1 MSSYIQYLNRIG
13 YDTTKPSIILDIG
26 SRDCGESLEL
36 ARAFPNARIFAFEC
50 NPQTLPLCRKAAENC
65 SAITLCPYAVNS
77 YDGECTFY
85 PIDPTRTR
93 TTWADGNPGASSL
106 FKANG
111 NYEHETYVQNEIQ
124 VPCRRIESVLKEL
137 GVDHVDLI
145 WMDLQGAELIA
156 LQSMESYLD
165 GVHSIHTEVTHRAM
179 YTGQNM
185 FSDIHTF
192 LLGREFVANS
202 PITGGWQQDVI
213 YKNTRF

>member
-1 MSSYIQYLNRIG
+1 
-13 YDTTKPSIILDIG
+13 
-26 SRDCGESLEL
+26 
-36 ARAFPNARIFAFEC
+36 
-50 NPQTLPLCRKAAENC
+50 
-65 SAITLCPYAVNS
+65 
-77 YDGECTFY
+77 
-85 PIDPTRTR
+85 
-93 TTWADGNPGASSL
+93 L

-192 LLGREFVANS
+192 LLGRKFVANS

>member
-1 MSSYIQYLNRIG
+1 MSTYIQYLKKGG
-13 YDTTKPSIILDIG
+13 YDATKPLVILDVG
-26 SRDCGESLEL
+26 SRDCNESLEI
-36 ARAFPNARIFAFEC
+36 ARECPNARIFAFEC
-50 NPQTLPLCRKAAENC
+50 NPQTLPLCRKAAEDC

-85 PIDPTRTR
+85 PIDPARTR
-93 TTWADGNPGASSL
+93 TTWKDGNPGASSL

-111 NYEHETYVQNEIQ
+111 AYTPETYVQNEIQ
-124 VPCRRIESVLKEL
+124 VPCRRIDSVLQEL

-156 LQSMESYLD
+156 LQSLGSYLD
-165 GVHSIHTEVTHRAM
+165 RVYSIHTEVTHRAM

-185 FSDIHTF
+185 FSEIHAF
-192 LLGREFVANS
+192 LLEKGFVADS

-213 YKNTRF
+213 YRNTRV

>member
-1 MSSYIQYLNRIG
+1 MSSYIQYLNKIG
-13 YDTTKPSIILDIG
+13 YDAKKPAIILDVG

-36 ARAFPNARIFAFEC
+36 SRAFPNARIFAFEC
-50 NPQTLPLCRKAAENC
+50 NPQTLPICRSVCADC

-85 PIDPTRTR
+85 PIDPARTR
-93 TTWADGNPGASSL
+93 TTWKDGNPGASSL
-106 FKANG
+106 FRANG
-111 NYEHETYVQNEIQ
+111 AYPAETYVQNEIQ
-124 VPCRRIESVLKEL
+124 VPCRRIESVLKEH

-156 LQSMESYLD
+156 LESLGPYLD
-165 GVHSIHTEVTHRAM
+165 RVHSIHTEVTHRAM

-185 FSDIHTF
+185 FSDIHDF
-192 LLGREFVANS
+192 LVARGFVADS

-213 YKNTRF
+213 YRNTRV